1 MCIGLLKTL
10 LLKCCLIKL
19 VLAQDYHVLNFGAV
33 GDGIT
38 NDTKAVRDALMAAY
52 KTNGGRV
59 IFDADYQ
66 FLTGPL
72 NITSNVILDVRGTI
86 IASRNTSDYFLVAKE
101 PW

>member
-1 MCIGLLKTL
+1 MLSILHFFIMCIVLFKLLILIHL
-10 LLKCCLIKL
+10 LDFIST
-19 VLAQDYHVLNFGAV
+19 QDYHVLNFGAV

-59 IFDADYQ
+59 IFDAGYK

-72 NITSNVILDVRGTI
+72 NVSCNVKSACEKF
-86 IASRNTSDYFLVAKE
+86 IAFIKNY
-101 PW
+101 